1 MVLEEQ
7 SCSGS
12 FARPLL
18 QTLPTEILHLV
29 FDQLSLHD
37 VLTARKTCSILAHV
51 GIDHFGDEIPLVY
64 HRDKFRALCEIAE
77 HPEISKRMRSLFY
90 RSDRCGWA
98 PYEVWDGLRRDPQ
111 PKKETTAWAGHSR
124 TDPGRRSQAVMARIN
139 GVPESDRQK
148 GYRAF
153 EALCR
158 DTAEVYETGYDLAC
172 LRLLFEGCPKL
183 REVTIASHIG
193 CDRRLKAEFTA
204 FSDAMTVLDEDWT
217 RVYAGVHQ
225 VLTVATAVQYSGIAL
240 DSLTMSH
247 ISQELFAMSNPA
259 LRALVRPLRRLRMAI
274 HTLHSREGGDS
285 AVTIIADDSDDNDDD
300 VDNEDEGIDDN
311 DGDEEVEDEGSDDND
326 SDVDHETERIRD
338 PQYDVRMTHLRE
350 FLAEARDLRVL
361 SLQLALNN
369 VRTTFSG
376 GARLKDAI
384 GDTVYPHLYELSISE
399 CNVEAGYL
407 VDLILRHKATLR
419 RLYLSNLQ
427 LTAKGRTNWR
437 TVFTMLSAQLPN
449 LRVVR
454 LTGGFLRNRCSDDA
468 LPGDPFMTRSYTD
481 SLEDFII
488 HGGIWPTKSSQVVRP
503 EGSDELSDDCM
514 ELDDP
519 ARDYDHDE
527 FDV

>member
-1 MVLEEQ
+1 M
-7 SCSGS
+7 
-12 FARPLL
+12 
-18 QTLPTEILHLV
+18 LPPA
-29 FDQLSLHD
+29 Q
-37 VLTARKTCSILAHV
+37 
-51 GIDHFGDEIPLVY
+51 
-64 HRDKFRALCEIAE
+64 
-77 HPEISKRMRSLFY
+77 
-90 RSDRCGWA
+90 
-98 PYEVWDGLRRDPQ
+98 
-111 PKKETTAWAGHSR
+111 
-124 TDPGRRSQAVMARIN
+124 
-139 GVPESDRQK
+139 
-148 GYRAF
+148 
-153 EALCR
+153 
-158 DTAEVYETGYDLAC
+158 TGYNLAC

-204 FSDAMTVLDEDWT
+204 FSDATTVLDEDWT

-300 VDNEDEGIDDN
+300 VDNDN
-311 DGDEEVEDEGSDDND
+311 DGDEGIEDEGSDDND

-338 PQYDVRMTHLRE
+338 PQYDVRMAHLRE
-350 FLAEARDLRVL
+350 LLAEARDLRVL

-384 GDTVYPHLYELSISE
+384 GDTVYPHLYELSTSV
-399 CNVEAGYL
+399 CNVEAEYL

-427 LTAKGRTNWR
+427 LTAKGQTYWR

-468 LPGDPFMTRSYTD
+468 LPGDSSMTRSYTD